1 MKVLVVGSGGR
12 EHMLVKK
19 LNQSAKVSQVFAAPG
34 NAGIEHEATC
44 VAIKDDAISDLLA
57 FAKSE
62 AIDWTI
68 VGPEVPLAK
77 GIVNQFKAAGLAI
90 FGPTKEAAIIEGS
103 KDFTKALMKKYQIPS
118 ADYQTF
124 TDVDKAHAYIKERGA
139 PIVVKADG
147 LAAGKGVVVAMCEQ
161 EAHTAVD
168 EMLIDHQFGAAGARV
183 VIEEYLAGEEFSLFA
198 FVEGENVYPMIP
210 ARDHKRAFDGDQGP
224 NTGGMGA
231 YAPLDDLSEAK
242 INFTVESVLK
252 PVAKAMVEEGRPYSG
267 VLYAGLIDTEDG
279 VKVIEFNARLGDPET
294 QVVLPL
300 LENDLMEVIIKL
312 AAGEDPNL
320 RWKQGYAIGTVV
332 AAQGYPGNYQT
343 GIALPELTNDAD
355 SYVIHAGTKRDGNA
369 IVSNGGRVLLVGSV
383 KATPE
388 QAQQAVND
396 YLKIFNQSDAFF
408 YRTDIG
414 FKH

>member
-19 LNQSAKVSQVFAAPG
+19 LNQSAKVSQIFAAPG